1 MVPVRTSVQLG
12 GNPTVERVSFGP
24 IRTGAVRLFSTPART
39 KCPNSRHPR
48 LVPKPIVARNF
59 SIGRDGREQLK
70 KKMRWIISVDLM
82 TLVVYAGV
90 TAGFSL
96 KASLLHFVGFP
107 AAAATAR
114 GGGEVVSTSSS
125 ISAAMSDSTA
135 PPPRRPRFWF
145 RRRQQP
151 QLPPIPPPPQR
162 RQQIRRQFAS
172 SCSSSLDDEN
182 FFDDKEDDDAKRVP
196 QAPSSPPQQPVH
208 LLQQQP
214 EPNDDDDEPEKKKT
228 TATTTTMLQVHTYQ
242 DTTNL
247 QTYKGLNTSRRKFQ
261 AYLHYV
267 RQAPVDAALISTTTM
282 ESSSAPSG
290 DATGAAVVADVIS
303 PEDRQLYKRL
313 WDSGRLVTDRT
324 EWLSASSSG
333 SSSSSSSAAGG
344 GVKTSSSVKFPEL
357 LQLYTDRVWGF
368 RQDAEASNEALRDWL
383 QSSSSSSNSHGNND
397 NNDWQTLLTA
407 THMRTLSIDRQ
418 KAGWKRFLEW
428 FRSEYPYYYDRCE
441 HCGASKREDMQ
452 RNPKQKKKKNENG
465 EDALSEQEQDDDDD
479 EKQQT
484 FIGYIH
490 ANATEATFG
499 KAMRTELYQC
509 HVCHGFTR
517 FPRYNSVRHVLDH
530 RRGRCG
536 EYAMLLYR
544 TLQYL
549 GHDARW
555 VVDWADHV
563 WAEVFLDGQW
573 VHLDPCEAAVDEPLL
588 YQQWGKRQVYIVAF
602 YLPPRSPQSSTAAAT
617 ATPQSSVLSSSLS
630 PLPYINH
637 QHQPTIIQHALVE
650 DVTHQYTTESW
661 DTICGWRDE
670 TEAQVQSAIGN
681 ATKTLEQRL
690 GITINNATAA
700 SSPSREK
707 NTTETQQTVA
717 AAVR

>member
-1 MVPVRTSVQLG
+1 
-12 GNPTVERVSFGP
+12 
-24 IRTGAVRLFSTPART
+24 
-39 KCPNSRHPR
+39 
-48 LVPKPIVARNF
+48 
-59 SIGRDGREQLK
+59 
-70 KKMRWIISVDLM
+70 MRWIISVDLM

-96 KASLLHFVGFP
+96 EASLLHFVGFP
-107 AAAATAR
+107 AAAAAR
-114 GGGEVVSTSSS
+114 GGGEGSTVVSTSSR
-125 ISAAMSDSTA
+125 AATSDSTA

-145 RRRQQP
+145 RRRQ
-151 QLPPIPPPPQR
+151 PPPLPPPPQR
-162 RQQIRRQFAS
+162 HKQIRRQLAS
-172 SCSSSLDDEN
+172 SSSALDDEDQV
-182 FFDDKEDDDAKRVP
+182 DDNDDDDAKRVP
-196 QAPSSPPQQPVH
+196 QALSPPQQPVH

-214 EPNDDDDEPEKKKT
+214 EPNDDDDDEPEKKKT
-228 TATTTTMLQVHTYQ
+228 TTSTTMLQVHTYQ

-282 ESSSAPSG
+282 ESSSAPG
-290 DATGAAVVADVIS
+290 TGAAGAAVVADVIS
-303 PEDRQLYKRL
+303 PEDRQFYKRL

-324 EWLSASSSG
+324 EWLSASSSSG
-333 SSSSSSSAAGG
+333 SSSSTSAGG
-344 GVKTSSSVKFPEL
+344 GGKTSSSVKFPEL

-383 QSSSSSSNSHGNND
+383 QSSSSSSSSGNNE
-397 NNDWQTLLTA
+397 NDWQTLLTA

-452 RNPKQKKKKNENG
+452 RNPEQKKKKNG
-465 EDALSEQEQDDDDD
+465 DAALSEQEQDDDDDD

-563 WAEVFLDGQW
+563 WAEVFLNGQW

-602 YLPPRSPQSSTAAAT
+602 YLPPPSPQSSSAAAT
-617 ATPQSSVLSSSLS
+617 ATPPSSSSVLS
-630 PLPYINH
+630 PLPNTNS

-661 DTICGWRDE
+661 DTICGWRDD
-670 TEAQVQSAIGN
+670 TEEQVQNAIGN

-690 GITINNATAA
+690 GIIVNNATAA
-700 SSPSREK
+700 LSLSREK
-707 NTTETQQTVA
+707 NTTETPQTVA